1 MAQEIYD
8 PLDAYVNVFK
18 DRFRHVAEATFAQL
32 AAESH
37 VDVEANRK
45 TCHKIYNTAQRANNA
60 ASRLSR
66 WTMLCIVLWIT
77 VIVGAT
83 LTIVNYDDWTPE
95 CVVATGTATAA
106 VLLMLFLRVHPKLSA
121 LRKLHLDETSHVSSL
136 KSEALEQMEPL
147 NRLYDWDLFTRMM
160 AKTVPNLEFDPY
172 FTTRRL
178 AEMEHVYGWDSSFND
193 ERSVMSCRSGA
204 LNGNPLVICRTR
216 KMIMGNKTYTGY
228 KEIFWETYEQ
238 DRYGN
243 QVVVSHTE
251 TLSAEYTAPYPE
263 YYELTRVIYGNT
275 AAPDL
280 VFDRRRSGL
289 ASKQGS
295 LAFKWKKRKL
305 RNKARNLSNSDY
317 AMMTNE
323 DYETMFDTSNRNSN
337 QQYALLFTP
346 MAQQSMTHLLQD
358 DENGYGDDFDFEK
371 NKMINI
377 IVSGHL
383 QELDLDMHPKHY
395 SNFDYDLA
403 EKNFY
408 EISAQYFKAIYLA
421 LAPLLCIPMYR
432 QMRSRENIYG
442 RDMPQHSAFWE
453 HEALANLW
461 GEEHFRA
468 PDCVTH
474 CILKT
479 EQVDEDGDESTIVVY
494 AHGYRSEQRVA
505 YIDVMGGDGRYH
517 EVPVCWDEYIP
528 VTGTGRLHIKE
539 DNTRTNENATTQ
551 QQRLDHIDKVL
562 SSSNAMLYRRH
573 IASSL

>member
-1 MAQEIYD
+1 
-8 PLDAYVNVFK
+8 
-18 DRFRHVAEATFAQL
+18 
-32 AAESH
+32 
-37 VDVEANRK
+37 
-45 TCHKIYNTAQRANNA
+45 
-60 ASRLSR
+60 
-66 WTMLCIVLWIT
+66 
-77 VIVGAT
+77 
-83 LTIVNYDDWTPE
+83 
-95 CVVATGTATAA
+95 
-106 VLLMLFLRVHPKLSA
+106 
-121 LRKLHLDETSHVSSL
+121 
-136 KSEALEQMEPL
+136 
-147 NRLYDWDLFTRMM
+147 
-160 AKTVPNLEFDPY
+160 
-172 FTTRRL
+172 
-178 AEMEHVYGWDSSFND
+178 
-193 ERSVMSCRSGA
+193 
-204 LNGNPLVICRTR
+204 
-216 KMIMGNKTYTGY
+216 
-228 KEIFWETYEQ
+228 
-238 DRYGN
+238 
-243 QVVVSHTE
+243 
-251 TLSAEYTAPYPE
+251 
-263 YYELTRVIYGNT
+263 
-275 AAPDL
+275 
-280 VFDRRRSGL
+280 
-289 ASKQGS
+289 
-295 LAFKWKKRKL
+295 
-305 RNKARNLSNSDY
+305 
-317 AMMTNE
+317 MMTNE

-432 QMRSRENIYG
+432 QMRSRESIYG

-479 EQVDEDGDESTIVVY
+479 EQVDEDGDASTIVVY

-539 DNTRTNENATTQ
+539 DNTRTNENAATQ